1 MKTTKRIIAR
11 ILSLVMIFTTVSNTY
26 LQARASEL
34 PAADGTEV
42 QIAEQQETEV
52 TEGAGDEILVS
63 EPAETQPVEGDYVE
77 TTEPAY
83 TEPDVAATT
92 GEGDDTPTGLDP
104 GSEIVTEDGTNV
116 QTEGTDIQT
125 EGTDVQT
132 EGTDIQTDGTE
143 VVPADAQPAD
153 DGTEVVNEG
162 STEKVDNGVI
172 IFYVSG
178 QGGTVSNSEDTF
190 YPEQGANALTGSVA
204 IADSGY
210 IFKNWTADDG
220 KILSES
226 AEFMPDAKEIEY
238 LTSLY
243 NAANENGQSASVTY
257 TANFVEA
264 ASEFEEEIPDVIR
277 VKVVVPEGTF
287 DREVQLV
294 VEQLTQDSNAY
305 KDTEATLA
313 DAEKEYESMMAFDI
327 HFADVKTGEEIEP
340 AAPVKMDIN
349 VLQRAITDTINET
362 EGVEE
367 ITSEA

>member
-125 EGTDVQT
+125 EGTDIQTEGTDVQT
-132 EGTDIQTDGTE
+132 EGTDVQTDGTE

-153 DGTEVVNEG
+153 DGTAVVNEG

-190 YPEQGANALTGSVA
+190 YPDQGTNALTGSVA
-204 IADSGY
+204 I
-210 IFKNWTADDG
+210 
-220 KILSES
+220 
-226 AEFMPDAKEIEY
+226 
-238 LTSLY
+238 
-243 NAANENGQSASVTY
+243 
-257 TANFVEA
+257 
-264 ASEFEEEIPDVIR
+264 
-277 VKVVVPEGTF
+277 
-287 DREVQLV
+287 
-294 VEQLTQDSNAY
+294 
-305 KDTEATLA
+305 
-313 DAEKEYESMMAFDI
+313 
-327 HFADVKTGEEIEP
+327 
-340 AAPVKMDIN
+340 
-349 VLQRAITDTINET
+349 
-362 EGVEE
+362 
-367 ITSEA
+367 